1 MTKEDIFDLIIKAF
15 GVYFLVLVIIS
26 LPKII
31 SVIIIITYYLITF
44 PYTNEIFEEMSKS
57 LKIAGTTN
65 SLTIILKLLIYLI
78 ASIIFLRSRSLAS
91 KLVGKKKI

>member
-1 MTKEDIFDLIIKAF
+1 MTKEEIFDLIIKAF

-31 SVIIIITYYLITF
+31 SGMTIITYYLISF
-44 PYTNEIFEEMSKS
+44 PYTNEMFEEISKS
-57 LKIAGTTN
+57 LKIAGATL
-65 SLTIILKLLIYLI
+65 SLTIILKILIYLI